1 MANIKPRLWVFGVVT
16 GCFVRH
22 LRFPHL
28 ITDGAIKGKNTCC
41 IADVTKGQ
49 RVISETCHFNRL
61 SSVILADFSSGSRAF
76 LFLGMTRRSRGRGFK
91 ASDVAEHARYPAASP
106 GLSGKNKLNSHRC
119 IVRLPVREARRKRS
133 LKGDGLSKQNIL
145 ASCLLCYG
153 VDSSTQPKISAL
165 TFCSAQTTRQCVHCA
180 RGREKLKAKGTI
192 LI

>member
-76 LFLGMTRRSRGRGFK
+76 LFLGMIRRSRGRGLQGF
-91 ASDVAEHARYPAASP
+91 R
-106 GLSGKNKLNSHRC
+106 RC
-119 IVRLPVREARRKRS
+119 RACSI
-133 LKGDGLSKQNIL
+133 
-145 ASCLLCYG
+145 ASCIAG
-153 VDSSTQPKISAL
+153 AVRQKQIKFPQMHRQVASAGGE
-165 TFCSAQTTRQCVHCA
+165 AQTLAER
-180 RGREKLKAKGTI
+180 
-192 LI
+192 